1 MFNRFTGDAR
11 RVVRCAEREARSLGS
26 SSIEAEHLLLALT
39 WTNDVTM
46 AAAGLDRET
55 VIGALEAERER
66 SLMAVGIA
74 AGDFDVPSR
83 RIEGRPAIAASA
95 RIALER
101 ALRRPPPARTAAS
114 SPATSSSA
122 SSRPR
127 PAPCHARSRRWA
139 STARSS
145 GSAPPHT
152 SASGSDQPTD
162 C

>member
-26 SSIEAEHLLLALT
+26 SSIEAEHLLLALP
-39 WTNDVTM
+39 WTNDATM

-74 AGDFDVPSR
+74 AGDFDLPPR

-95 RIALER
+95 RVALER
-101 ALRRPPPARTAAS
+101 ALKTAA
-114 SPATSSSA
+114 ARKHRRVVAGHVLLGVLQAEAGTV
-122 SSRPR
+122 PR
-127 PAPCHARSRRWA
+127 ALAQVGVDRQELRARAAAHLGEW
-139 STARSS
+139 
-145 GSAPPHT
+145 
-152 SASGSDQPTD
+152 Q
-162 C
+162 